1 MNYSEQIIMEKI
13 KNLKIGSV
21 REVAI
26 IEAQSKE
33 IDEFYPK
40 LNMFMIDGFVN
51 EKEFEVVIPTSKLS
65 YILSVIPEEN
75 IKAITTD
82 LILVTIQLN
91 KQDDDLLNLKIA
103 LKIYNEF
110 ERNKIKLVRKQQD
123 IFDELRLYFSKEDWA
138 TAQNILYSG

>member
-1 MNYSEQIIMEKI
+1 MNYSEQIIREKI
-13 KNLKIGSV
+13 KNLRISSI

-51 EKEFEVVIPTSKLS
+51 EKEFEVVVPASKLS
-65 YILSVIPEEN
+65 YISSAIPEEN
-75 IKAITTD
+75 LKAITTD
-82 LILVTIQLN
+82 LILVTISLN

-110 ERNKIKLVRKQQD
+110 ERNKIKLVRKQD
-123 IFDELRLYFSKEDWA
+123 DLFDELNLYINKKDWA
-138 TAQNILYSG
+138 TAQKILYSG

>member
-1 MNYSEQIIMEKI
+1 MNYSEQIIKEKI

-21 REVAI
+21 REIAI

-51 EKEFEVVIPTSKLS
+51 EKEFEVVIPASKLS
-65 YILSVIPEEN
+65 YIVSVIPEEN

-82 LILVTIQLN
+82 LILVTIQLS

-103 LKIYNEF
+103 LKIYDEF

-138 TAQNILYSG
+138 TVQKILYSG